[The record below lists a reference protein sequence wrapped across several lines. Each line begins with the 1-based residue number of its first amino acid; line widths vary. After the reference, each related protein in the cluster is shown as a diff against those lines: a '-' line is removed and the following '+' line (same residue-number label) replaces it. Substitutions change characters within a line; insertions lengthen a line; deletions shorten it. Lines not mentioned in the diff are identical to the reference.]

1 MVLLQQMGILFVY
14 MMIGYVACK
23 KEYFDQEF
31 GKKLSWLVVNV
42 ANPMLAISAVV
53 NNEEQIA
60 KKDFYVTVLLAIC
73 FYAFFLILAQILPR
87 LIGVQKSDIGVYK
100 MMTTF
105 NNIGFMGFP
114 VIAAAYGNG
123 ALIYAVPFS
132 IMFNILCYTWGI
144 QTLCGG
150 GEKGNWKRIINI
162 GTISGIISI
171 VLFFMQIP
179 VPKMIC
185 SLSAGLSNLT
195 GPLSMLVIGISIAA
209 MELKDLFTD
218 VKLLKFALIKLLA
231 VPVAAMLLVCQV
243 IDNRLICEVFLVMM
257 ATPAASMCAMLS
269 QQYGGD
275 YELAAK
281 GVALTTILSVVTMPI
296 VSEIVFHIAVYVGQT
311 YIPDFL
317 DICFMV

>member
-87 LIGVQKSDIGVYK
+87 LIGVQNSDIGVYK

-243 IDNRLICEVFLVMM
+243 IDNRLICKVFLVMM

-296 VSEIVFHIAVYVGQT
+296 VFEIVFHIAV
-311 YIPDFL
+311 
-317 DICFMV
+317 

>member
-60 KKDFYVTVLLAIC
+60 KKDFYVTILLAIC

-185 SLSAGLSNLT
+185 SLSAELSNLT

-296 VSEIVFHIAVYVGQT
+296 VSEIVFHIAV
-311 YIPDFL
+311 
-317 DICFMV
+317 

>member
-60 KKDFYVTVLLAIC
+60 KKEFYVTVLLAIC

-87 LIGVQKSDIGVYK
+87 LIGVQNSDIGVYK

-257 ATPAASMCAMLS
+257 ATPAASMCAMMT

-296 VSEIVFHIAVYVGQT
+296 VSEIVFHIAV
-311 YIPDFL
+311 
-317 DICFMV
+317 

>member
-73 FYAFFLILAQILPR
+73 FYAFFLILARILPR

-132 IMFNILCYTWGI
+132 VMFNILCYTWGI

-296 VSEIVFHIAVYVGQT
+296 VSEIVFHIAV
-311 YIPDFL
+311 
-317 DICFMV
+317 

>member
-1 MVLLQQMGILFVY
+1 

-114 VIAAAYGNG
+114 VIAAVYGNG

-150 GEKGNWKRIINI
+150 GERGNWKRIINI

-179 VPKMIC
+179 VPKMLC

-296 VSEIVFHIAVYVGQT
+296 VSEIVFHIAV
-311 YIPDFL
+311 
-317 DICFMV
+317 

>member
-105 NNIGFMGFP
+105 NNIGLSGDCCSIWKWSTDLCSSVFYHVQYSLLYMGNP
-114 VIAAAYGNG
+114 D
-123 ALIYAVPFS
+123 AL
-132 IMFNILCYTWGI
+132 WG
-144 QTLCGG
+144 
-150 GEKGNWKRIINI
+150 W
-162 GTISGIISI
+162 
-171 VLFFMQIP
+171 
-179 VPKMIC
+179 
-185 SLSAGLSNLT
+185 
-195 GPLSMLVIGISIAA
+195 
-209 MELKDLFTD
+209 
-218 VKLLKFALIKLLA
+218 
-231 VPVAAMLLVCQV
+231 
-243 IDNRLICEVFLVMM
+243 
-257 ATPAASMCAMLS
+257 
-269 QQYGGD
+269 
-275 YELAAK
+275 
-281 GVALTTILSVVTMPI
+281 
-296 VSEIVFHIAVYVGQT
+296 
-311 YIPDFL
+311 
-317 DICFMV
+317 

>member
-218 VKLLKFALIKLLA
+218 VKLLKFAFIKLLV
-231 VPVAAMLLVCQV
+231 VPVAAMLLVCRV
-243 IDNRLICEVFLVMM
+243 IDNQLICEVFLVMM

-296 VSEIVFHIAVYVGQT
+296 VSEIV
-311 YIPDFL
+311 
-317 DICFMV
+317 CFMIQ

>member
-114 VIAAAYGNG
+114 VIAAVYGNG

-296 VSEIVFHIAVYVGQT
+296 VSEIVFHIAV
-311 YIPDFL
+311 
-317 DICFMV
+317 

>member
-87 LIGVQKSDIGVYK
+87 LIGVQNSDIGVYK

-123 ALIYAVPFS
+123 ALIFAVPFS

-296 VSEIVFHIAVYVGQT
+296 VSEIVFHIAV
-311 YIPDFL
+311 
-317 DICFMV
+317 

>member
-144 QTLCGG
+144 QALCGG

-281 GVALTTILSVVTMPI
+281 GVALTKILSVVTMPI
-296 VSEIVFHIAVYVGQT
+296 VSEIVFHIAV
-311 YIPDFL
+311 
-317 DICFMV
+317 

>member
-1 MVLLQQMGILFVY
+1 
-14 MMIGYVACK
+14 
-23 KEYFDQEF
+23 
-31 GKKLSWLVVNV
+31 
-42 ANPMLAISAVV
+42 MLAISAVV
-53 NNEEQIA
+53 NNEEQIP

-150 GEKGNWKRIINI
+150 GEKENWKRIINI

-218 VKLLKFALIKLLA
+218 IKLLKFALIKLLA
-231 VPVAAMLLVCQV
+231 VPVAAMFLVCQV

-296 VSEIVFHIAVYVGQT
+296 VSEIVFHIAV
-311 YIPDFL
+311 
-317 DICFMV
+317 

>member
-269 QQYGGD
+269 QQYGGV
-275 YELAAK
+275 YVQAAK
-281 GVALTTILSVVTMPI
+281 GVALTKILSVVTMPI
-296 VSEIVFHIAVYVGQT
+296 VSEIVFHIAV
-311 YIPDFL
+311 
-317 DICFMV
+317 

>member
-23 KEYFDQEF
+23 NEYFDQEF
-31 GKKLSWLVVNV
+31 GKKLSWLVVNF

-296 VSEIVFHIAVYVGQT
+296 VSEIVFHIAV
-311 YIPDFL
+311 
-317 DICFMV
+317 

>member
-87 LIGVQKSDIGVYK
+87 LIGVQNSDIGVYK

-281 GVALTTILSVVTMPI
+281 GVARTTILSVVTMPI
-296 VSEIVFHIAVYVGQT
+296 VSEIVFHIAV
-311 YIPDFL
+311 
-317 DICFMV
+317 

>member
-243 IDNRLICEVFLVMM
+243 IDNRLICEVFLAMM

-296 VSEIVFHIAVYVGQT
+296 VSEIVFHIAV
-311 YIPDFL
+311 
-317 DICFMV
+317 

>member
-60 KKDFYVTVLLAIC
+60 KKDFYVIVLLAIC

-114 VIAAAYGNG
+114 VIAAVYGNG

-296 VSEIVFHIAVYVGQT
+296 VSEIVFHIAV
-311 YIPDFL
+311 
-317 DICFMV
+317 

>member
-257 ATPAASMCAMLS
+257 ATPAASMCAMLF

-296 VSEIVFHIAVYVGQT
+296 VSEIVFHIAV
-311 YIPDFL
+311 
-317 DICFMV
+317 

>member
-281 GVALTTILSVVTMPI
+281 GVALTIILSVVTMPI
-296 VSEIVFHIAVYVGQT
+296 VSEIVFHIAV
-311 YIPDFL
+311 
-317 DICFMV
+317 

>member
-231 VPVAAMLLVCQV
+231 VPVAAMLLVYKV

-296 VSEIVFHIAVYVGQT
+296 VSEIVFHIAV
-311 YIPDFL
+311 
-317 DICFMV
+317 

>member
-14 MMIGYVACK
+14 MMIVYVACK

-296 VSEIVFHIAVYVGQT
+296 VSEIVFHIAV
-311 YIPDFL
+311 
-317 DICFMV
+317 

>member
-73 FYAFFLILAQILPR
+73 FYAFLLILAQILPR
-87 LIGVQKSDIGVYK
+87 LIGVQNSDIGVYK

-132 IMFNILCYTWGI
+132 IMFNILCYTCGI

-296 VSEIVFHIAVYVGQT
+296 VSEIVFHIAV
-311 YIPDFL
+311 
-317 DICFMV
+317 

>member
-87 LIGVQKSDIGVYK
+87 LIGVQKADIGVYK

-150 GEKGNWKRIINI
+150 GEKGNWKRIVNT

-209 MELKDLFTD
+209 NKVNGVRAAVCSDCATARL
-218 VKLLKFALIKLLA
+218 VKEHNNANIIAFGARI
-231 VPVAAMLLVCQV
+231 VG
-243 IDNRLICEVFLVMM
+243 
-257 ATPAASMCAMLS
+257 T
-269 QQYGGD
+269 
-275 YELAAK
+275 ELAK
-281 GVALTTILSVVTMPI
+281 DI
-296 VSEIVFHIAVYVGQT
+296 VKAYLDAEFQGGRHQMRIDMIHEIET
-311 YIPDFL
+311 KNE
-317 DICFMV
+317 

>member
-73 FYAFFLILAQILPR
+73 FYAFFLILARILPR

-144 QTLCGG
+144 QTICGG

-296 VSEIVFHIAVYVGQT
+296 VSEIVFHIAV
-311 YIPDFL
+311 
-317 DICFMV
+317 

>member
-1 MVLLQQMGILFVY
+1 MVLLKQMGILFVY

-87 LIGVQKSDIGVYK
+87 LIGVQNSDIGVYK

-296 VSEIVFHIAVYVGQT
+296 VSEIVFHIAV
-311 YIPDFL
+311 
-317 DICFMV
+317 

>member
-114 VIAAAYGNG
+114 VIAATYGNG

-185 SLSAGLSNLT
+185 SLSVGLSNLT

-218 VKLLKFALIKLLA
+218 VKLLKFAFIKLLV
-231 VPVAAMLLVCQV
+231 VPVAAMLLVCRV
-243 IDNRLICEVFLVMM
+243 IDNQLICEVFLVMM

-296 VSEIVFHIAVYVGQT
+296 VSEIVFHIAV
-311 YIPDFL
+311 
-317 DICFMV
+317 

>member
-150 GEKGNWKRIINI
+150 GEKGNWKRSINI
-162 GTISGIISI
+162 GTISGILSI
-171 VLFFMQIP
+171 VLFFMHIP

-185 SLSAGLSNLT
+185 SLSAGLRNLT

-296 VSEIVFHIAVYVGQT
+296 VSEIVFHIAV
-311 YIPDFL
+311 
-317 DICFMV
+317 

>member
-100 MMTTF
+100 MMTTL
-105 NNIGFMGFP
+105 NIIRNKCFP
-114 VIAAAYGNG
+114 MIAAAYGNG

-179 VPKMIC
+179 VPIMIC
-185 SLSAGLSNLT
+185 SLSAGLCNLT

-296 VSEIVFHIAVYVGQT
+296 VSEIVFHIAV
-311 YIPDFL
+311 
-317 DICFMV
+317 

>member
-150 GEKGNWKRIINI
+150 GEKGNWKRIVNT

-218 VKLLKFALIKLLA
+218 VKLLKFAFIKLLV

-243 IDNRLICEVFLVMM
+243 IDNQLICEVFLVMM

-296 VSEIVFHIAVYVGQT
+296 VSEIV
-311 YIPDFL
+311 
-317 DICFMV
+317 CFMIQ

>member
-1 MVLLQQMGILFVY
+1 
-14 MMIGYVACK
+14 MMIGYVAYK

-87 LIGVQKSDIGVYK
+87 RIGVQNSDIGVYK

-275 YELAAK
+275 YELTAK

-296 VSEIVFHIAVYVGQT
+296 VSEIVFHIAV
-311 YIPDFL
+311 
-317 DICFMV
+317 

>member
-73 FYAFFLILAQILPR
+73 FYAFFLILARILPR

-296 VSEIVFHIAVYVGQT
+296 VSEIVFHIAV
-311 YIPDFL
+311 
-317 DICFMV
+317 

>member
-275 YELAAK
+275 YELAEK

-296 VSEIVFHIAVYVGQT
+296 VSEIVFHIAV
-311 YIPDFL
+311 
-317 DICFMV
+317 

>member
-218 VKLLKFALIKLLA
+218 VKLLKFSLIKLLA

-296 VSEIVFHIAVYVGQT
+296 VSEIVFHIAV
-311 YIPDFL
+311 
-317 DICFMV
+317 

>member
-31 GKKLSWLVVNV
+31 EKKLSWLVVNV

-60 KKDFYVTVLLAIC
+60 KKDFDVTVLLAIC

-296 VSEIVFHIAVYVGQT
+296 VSEIVFHIAV
-311 YIPDFL
+311 
-317 DICFMV
+317 

>member
-185 SLSAGLSNLT
+185 SLSAELSNLT

-257 ATPAASMCAMLS
+257 ATPAASMCAILS

-296 VSEIVFHIAVYVGQT
+296 VSEIVFHIAV
-311 YIPDFL
+311 
-317 DICFMV
+317 

>member
-132 IMFNILCYTWGI
+132 IIFNILCYTWGI

-231 VPVAAMLLVCQV
+231 VPVAAMLFVCQV

-296 VSEIVFHIAVYVGQT
+296 VSEIVFHIAV
-311 YIPDFL
+311 
-317 DICFMV
+317 

>member
-73 FYAFFLILAQILPR
+73 FYAFFLILARILPR

-132 IMFNILCYTWGI
+132 IMFNIHCYTWGI

-296 VSEIVFHIAVYVGQT
+296 VSEIVFHIAV
-311 YIPDFL
+311 
-317 DICFMV
+317 

>member
-269 QQYGGD
+269 QQCGGD

-296 VSEIVFHIAVYVGQT
+296 VSEIVFHIAV
-311 YIPDFL
+311 
-317 DICFMV
+317 